1 MRILEEIV
9 GRAKAKNGKIILPET
24 LVDERIM
31 QALEKIVETDLTDVV
46 VFGREENYADF
57 VRKSKRVTII
67 DIDRYPQLED
77 MATTLYELRKHK
89 GLTLDEARELI
100 KKPIYFSCMMLKL
113 NLADGIV
120 AGAKYTTADTLRP
133 ALQIIKTEEGKNI
146 VAGSVLLIREQ
157 APDLLLFCDAGL
169 NENPTSEQLVDIAIG
184 GADFIKNVIN
194 REPKV
199 AFLSYSTMG
208 SAKNELVEKVQ
219 LATKLAKD
227 KNTGYLIDGEMQFDC
242 AIDKATALRKG
253 VNSPVGGEA
262 NVMVF
267 PDLNAGN
274 ISYKIA
280 SRLGGYLAIG
290 PIMVNFKKPVND
302 LSRGCSVDEI
312 VLTVA
317 ITKLQIKGN

>member
-1 MRILEEIV
+1 MKILDEILN
-9 GRAKAKNGKIILPET
+9 RAKEKSGKIILPET

-31 QALEKIVETDLTDVV
+31 RALEKIVELGLTDAI
-46 VFGREENYADF
+46 VFGKADDYSKK
-57 VRKSKRVTII
+57 VRNSDRVTII
-67 DIDRYPQLED
+67 DIDNYPKINE
-77 MATTLYELRKHK
+77 MANALYELRKNK
-89 GLTLDEARELI
+89 GMTEDEARDLI

-113 NLADGIV
+113 NMADGIV

-133 ALQIIKTEEGKNI
+133 ALQIVKTEEGKNI
-146 VAGSVLLIREQ
+146 VAGSVLLLRDE

-169 NENPTSEQLVDIAIG
+169 NENPTAEQLVDIAIG
-184 GADFIKNVIN
+184 GADFIKNVIK

-208 SAKNELVEKVQ
+208 SAKNELVDKMQ
-219 LATKLAKD
+219 TATRLAKE

-242 AIDKATALRKG
+242 AIDKTTARRKG
-253 VNSPVGGEA
+253 VTSDVGGEA

-312 VLTVA
+312 VLTIA
-317 ITKLQIKGN
+317 ITKLQIKDI

>member
-1 MRILEEIV
+1 MKILEEIV
-9 GRAKAKNGKIILPET
+9 GRAKAKKGKIILPET

-46 VFGREENYADF
+46 VFGREENYKEF
-57 VRKSKRVTII
+57 VRKSDRVTII
-67 DIDRYPQLED
+67 DIDAYPQLED
-77 MATTLYELRKHK
+77 MATALYELRKQK

-133 ALQIIKTEEGKNI
+133 ALQIVKTEEGKNI

-242 AIDKATALRKG
+242 AIDKATAIRKG